1 MGWITD
7 TTSPAWIVDENDSH
21 VERLVGYGAGHVVAA
36 WKRTV
41 TTLRK
46 HVGSLTKTAAE
57 TIQTNELKATPAAS
71 VKVERQNDAGAY
83 RVVYTLQTVG
93 AWAKET

>member
-1 MGWITD
+1 MAWISD
-7 TTSPAWIVDENDSH
+7 TSSPAWIVDENDSH
-21 VERLVGYGAGHVVAA
+21 VERLAAYGAGTAIAA

-46 HVGSLTKTAAE
+46 HVGSLTQTAAE
-57 TIQTNELKATPAAS
+57 TIQTDELKATPAAS

-93 AWAKET
+93 AWTKET